1 MKFWKKDYFGLPI
14 SQNLISEI
22 WSDFIPVYHS
32 GHLLR
37 FNYVDESDEIQFTF
51 LDVYSKTDLPPLK
64 KSRLS
69 NDFDDSTGFFQYFD
83 DSEVFKDCYE
93 GGKKVHFKYVHELQD
108 ILEKSGI
115 RRCIYGGLS
124 FPEDIECDF

>member
-1 MKFWKKDYFGLPI
+1 LYYFSSCEVGGEYQQRIQISNIEGLQIIVKFWKKDYFGLPI

-83 DSEVFKDCYE
+83 DSEVF
-93 GGKKVHFKYVHELQD
+93 
-108 ILEKSGI
+108 
-115 RRCIYGGLS
+115 
-124 FPEDIECDF
+124 